1 MKTMKHKAG
10 FTMRVVLSILLVAII
25 IFPIYW
31 MLLTSF
37 RPVTESLSSP
47 PNFFI
52 NLKTVTIKFYE
63 TVLSGKIGSS
73 TNTYGFPTFFMNS
86 VIISSI
92 TTLVT
97 VFVSLLAAYSLVRF
111 SNRFSNFLS
120 HVLLV
125 CYLIPTI
132 GLLIPMFVMAVD
144 LKLNNSLWGL
154 IIFEIAGALPLG
166 VWLAKA
172 YIKGLPVE
180 LEEAATMDGCNR
192 MQVITKIVLPI
203 SVPGLVVVGFNTFLG
218 SWNSYAL
225 PNVLIDQERYK
236 PMMSGLYLYFNQNI
250 GIVWGEMMAAS
261 ILSMLPVFFIFFYF
275 QKYIVG
281 GITAGAVKG

>member
-1 MKTMKHKAG
+1 MKTIQRKTI
-10 FTMRVVLSILLVAII
+10 FTLRVLCSVFFVLLI

-47 PNFFI
+47 PNFFL
-52 NLKTVTIKFYE
+52 NMETVTLKFYQ

-73 TNTYGFPTFFMNS
+73 TNAYGFPTFFFNS
-86 VIISSI
+86 VIVSSV

-97 VFVSLLAAYSLVRF
+97 VCVSLLAAYSLVRF
-111 SNRFSNFLS
+111 PNRFSNLLS
-120 HVLLV
+120 HILLV

-132 GLLIPMFVMAVD
+132 GLLIPMFVMAVN
-144 LKLNNSLWGL
+144 LKLNNSLTGL

-166 VWLAKA
+166 IWLAKA
-172 YIKGLPVE
+172 YIKGLPAE
-180 LEEAATMDGCNR
+180 LEEAATMDGCSR
-192 MQVITKIVLPI
+192 IQVITKIVLPI

-218 SWNSYAL
+218 TWNSYAL
-225 PNVLIDQERYK
+225 PNVLIDQERFK

>member
-1 MKTMKHKAG
+1 MKTKKKALNAV
-10 FTMRVVLSILLVAII
+10 RILLSLVSVLII

-47 PNFFI
+47 PNFLLH
-52 NLKTVTIKFYE
+52 LKSATWKYYQ

-73 TNTYGFPTFFMNS
+73 TNAYGFPTFFMNS
-86 VIISSI
+86 VFISCI
-92 TTLVT
+92 TTFVT
-97 VFVSLLAAYSLVRF
+97 IFVSLFAAYSLVRYSNLF
-111 SNRFSNFLS
+111 SRMLS
-120 HVLLV
+120 HILLI

-132 GLLIPMFVMAVD
+132 ALLIPMFVMAVD
-144 LKLNNSLWGL
+144 LKLNNSLYGL
-154 IIFEIAGALPLG
+154 TIFEIASALPLG
-166 VWLAKA
+166 IWLAKS

-180 LEEAATMDGCNR
+180 LEEAATIDGCNR
-192 MQVITKIVLPI
+192 MQVIFKVVLPI
-203 SVPGLVVVGFNTFLG
+203 SIPGLVVVGFNTFLA
-218 SWNSYAL
+218 SWNSYVL
-225 PNVLIDQERYK
+225 PNVLIDQDKFK

-281 GITAGAVKG
+281 GVTAGAVKG

>member
-1 MKTMKHKAG
+1 MKTKKKALNAV
-10 FTMRVVLSILLVAII
+10 RILLSLVSVLII

-47 PNFFI
+47 PNFLLH
-52 NLKTVTIKFYE
+52 LKSATWKYYQ

-73 TNTYGFPTFFMNS
+73 TNAYGFPTFFMNS
-86 VIISSI
+86 VFISCI
-92 TTLVT
+92 TTFVT
-97 VFVSLLAAYSLVRF
+97 IFVSLFAAYSLVRY
-111 SNRFSNFLS
+111 SNFFSRMLS
-120 HVLLV
+120 HILLI

-132 GLLIPMFVMAVD
+132 ALLIPMFVMAVD
-144 LKLNNSLWGL
+144 LKLNNSLYGL
-154 IIFEIAGALPLG
+154 TIFEIASALPLG
-166 VWLAKA
+166 IWLAKS

-180 LEEAATMDGCNR
+180 LEEAATIDGCNR
-192 MQVITKIVLPI
+192 MQVIFKVVLPI
-203 SVPGLVVVGFNTFLG
+203 SIPGLVVVGFNTFLA
-218 SWNSYAL
+218 SWNSYVL
-225 PNVLIDQERYK
+225 PNVLIDQDKFK

-281 GITAGAVKG
+281 GVTAGAVKG

>member
-1 MKTMKHKAG
+1 MKTKKKSLKAV
-10 FTMRVVLSILLVAII
+10 RILLSLVSVLII

-47 PNFFI
+47 PNFLLH
-52 NLKTVTIKFYE
+52 LKSATWKYYQ

-73 TNTYGFPTFFMNS
+73 TNAYGFPTFFMNS
-86 VIISSI
+86 VFISCI
-92 TTLVT
+92 TTFVT
-97 VFVSLLAAYSLVRF
+97 IFVSLFAAYSLVRYSNLF
-111 SNRFSNFLS
+111 SRMLS
-120 HVLLV
+120 HILLI

-132 GLLIPMFVMAVD
+132 ALLIPMFVMAVD
-144 LKLNNSLWGL
+144 LKLNNSLYGL
-154 IIFEIAGALPLG
+154 TIFEIASALPLG
-166 VWLAKA
+166 IWLAKS

-180 LEEAATMDGCNR
+180 LEEAATIDGCNR
-192 MQVITKIVLPI
+192 MQVIFKVVLPI
-203 SVPGLVVVGFNTFLG
+203 SIPGLVVVGFNTFLA
-218 SWNSYAL
+218 SWNSYVL
-225 PNVLIDQERYK
+225 PNVLIDQDKFK

-281 GITAGAVKG
+281 GVTAGAVKG

>member
-1 MKTMKHKAG
+1 MKIKKQCLRAI
-10 FTMRVVLSILLVAII
+10 RILLSLFSVLII

-47 PNFFI
+47 PNFFL
-52 NLKTVTIKFYE
+52 NLESATLKYYQ

-73 TNTYGFPTFFMNS
+73 TNAYGFPTFFMNS
-86 VIISSI
+86 VIISCI
-92 TTLVT
+92 TTSVT
-97 VFVSLLAAYSLVRF
+97 IFVSLFAAYSLVRYSNLF
-111 SNRFSNFLS
+111 SRMLS
-120 HVLLV
+120 HILLI

-132 GLLIPMFVMAVD
+132 ALLIPMFVMAVN
-144 LKLNNSLWGL
+144 LKLNNSLFGL
-154 IIFEIAGALPLG
+154 TIFEIASALPLG
-166 VWLAKA
+166 IWLAKS

-180 LEEAATMDGCNR
+180 LEEAATIDGCNR
-192 MQVITKIVLPI
+192 MQVIFKVVLPI
-203 SVPGLVVVGFNTFLG
+203 SVPGLVVVGFNTFLA
-218 SWNSYAL
+218 SWNSYVL
-225 PNVLIDQERYK
+225 PNVLIDQDRYK

-250 GIVWGEMMAAS
+250 GIVWGEMMSAS

-281 GITAGAVKG
+281 GVTAGAVKG